1 MLLPSDTAHGLM
13 TLAPSM
19 MTLDELTEELTAWA
33 RSARRALSG
42 SVPPSDTLKV
52 ILALWA
58 EPEAAARLDWRRAL
72 DVLLAERS
80 VARAARYLALRSR
93 RAAQGSSSR

>member
-1 MLLPSDTAHGLM
+1 
-13 TLAPSM
+13 
-19 MTLDELTEELTAWA
+19 
-33 RSARRALSG
+33 
-42 SVPPSDTLKV
+42 VPPSNTLKA

-58 EPEAAARLDWRRAL
+58 EPEIAASLDWRGAI

-93 RAAQGSSSR
+93 RAGRGSLTR